1 MGKNFRELNSKKQ
14 VRLLHQ
20 LALNALAGYDL
31 KQPKLELI
39 IYGMNTVF
47 RVTDVEDQQKY
58 VLRIPPQMW
67 LDHAS
72 FVSETDFLRSLQ
84 AQPDLCVVKPVQNL
98 AGEYVQ
104 TGQYIGV
111 PGERSC
117 ILFEWIDHR
126 FFRDIDR
133 LDANTLTE
141 MGRTLALLHQYGQTF
156 SPPSG
161 FHRPTLDMDGLFGEN
176 GLYDPKG
183 RLSMLTQHQQ
193 SVIMEAQQ
201 AIGEK
206 LNQLDR
212 NKETFGLIHSDY
224 YYRNLFVTK
233 EKSVGVIDFDMC
245 GYGYYLFDLV
255 IPFWPFRQGNHI
267 DAYEHFLR
275 GYRMIRPVPEGFY
288 EYRPIFEA
296 IRRLIDAYFYVQRD
310 DSAVFQKMWRFMS
323 AYAVAELKKFL
334 KNETRH

>member
-1 MGKNFRELNSKKQ
+1 MEKEFRELNSKKQ
-14 VRLLHQ
+14 VGLLHE
-20 LALNALAGYDL
+20 LALNALTGYDI

-47 RVTDVEDQQKY
+47 RVTDAENNQKY
-58 VLRIPPQMW
+58 VLRIPPQTW

-72 FVSETDFLRSLQ
+72 FVSETSLLRSLHEQ
-84 AQPDLCVVKPVQNL
+84 TDLCVVKPVQNR

-104 TGQYIGV
+104 LAQAIGV
-111 PGERSC
+111 PGERNC
-117 ILFEWIDHR
+117 ILFEWIDDR
-126 FFRDIDR
+126 FFQDSDR
-133 LDANTLTE
+133 LDAKTLTE

-156 SPPSG
+156 QPPSG
-161 FHRPTLDMDGLFGEN
+161 FHRPILDMDGLFGEN

-193 SVIMEAQQ
+193 AVIMEAQQ

-206 LNQLDR
+206 LNQLER
-212 NKETFGLIHSDY
+212 NKESFGLIHSDY
-224 YYRNLFVTK
+224 YYRNLFLTK
-233 EKSVGVIDFDMC
+233 ENCVGVIDFDMC

-255 IPFWPFRQGNHI
+255 MPFWPFRQGNRNE
-267 DAYEHFLR
+267 AYDRFLI
-275 GYRMIRPVPEGFY
+275 GYRMIRPVPEGFF

-310 DSAVFQKMWRFMS
+310 DSAVFQKMWRLMS
-323 AYAVAELKKFL
+323 LYAVSELKKFL
-334 KNETRH
+334 RNEI